1 MRSPA
6 AQSANIELSVVI
18 PAYNEA
24 ERLPRTVAQLLAFLD
39 AQRASAEIL
48 VVENGSTDGTGEV
61 AEQLAL
67 NDERVRVIHL
77 ANRGKGLAVRTGML
91 AAAGRFLVEFDADS
105 SVGADQIPGLVEV
118 LEAGADIAIGSR
130 EAPGAKRIGEP
141 SYRHLMGRAFNA
153 LVRWL
158 ALPGLNDSQCG
169 FKAFRREAAED
180 LFRRQVIDGWGFD
193 VEVLYVAQRRGYT
206 IREVPVIWYYGASS
220 RVRPVHDAIAMVGEL
235 LMIRR
240 NAMRGVYG

>member
-1 MRSPA
+1 M
-6 AQSANIELSVVI
+6 VI

-141 SYRHLMGRAFNA
+141 LYRHLMGRAFNA

>member
-141 SYRHLMGRAFNA
+141 LYRHLMGRAFNA

>member
-6 AQSANIELSVVI
+6 AQSANIDLSVVI

-39 AQRASAEIL
+39 AQRGSAEIL
-48 VVENGSTDGTGEV
+48 IVENGSTDGTDEV

-77 ANRGKGLAVRTGML
+77 TNRGKGLAVRTGML

-118 LEAGADIAIGSR
+118 LEAGGDIAIGSR

-169 FKAFRREAAED
+169 FKAFRRVAAED